1 MKKIL
6 LITILLISTST
17 FVNAEQKCSD
27 LPGFKKIGKDS
38 KEYLEC
44 LAKGGKFK
52 LKTDSKLT
60 DVVTG
65 KTKLK
70 IPNPLNGL
78 KKLGNALKPD
88 ILNK

>member
-52 LKTDSKLT
+52 LKTDFRF
-60 DVVTG
+60 
-65 KTKLK
+65 
-70 IPNPLNGL
+70 
-78 KKLGNALKPD
+78 GNSVH
-88 ILNK
+88 